1 MVCSTLMPC
10 PSLSITAWR
19 TARKHKS
26 RSGYGRVAP
35 HVRPKAATVPRRG
48 RCRMLRVLNG
58 KVHACLC
65 EVVLTA
71 VPDSA
76 PHDRLSRL
84 ETWLLPTLPLSVLE
98 QLCKDAITKCAPST
112 RSPLHTFAPTC

>member
-1 MVCSTLMPC
+1 M
-10 PSLSITAWR
+10 TAWR

-58 KVHACLC
+58 KVHACG
-65 EVVLTA
+65 A
-71 VPDSA
+71 
-76 PHDRLSRL
+76 
-84 ETWLLPTLPLSVLE
+84 
-98 QLCKDAITKCAPST
+98 QLRGVYYDGGA
-112 RSPLHTFAPTC
+112 